1 MKYTFDRCASHI
13 LVHVQDESSSL
24 SHLPI
29 ALWSPALLPLVSK
42 GGSLLEFLKNNLSSW
57 VIEGAFDPR
66 S

>member
-29 ALWSPALLPLVSK
+29 AYGRQPFFLWLARVA
-42 GGSLLEFLKNNLSSW
+42 
-57 VIEGAFDPR
+57 AF
-66 S
+66 